1 MSNFSLRKTLILSGT
16 LLLGALLAGAA
27 PADEEGSTDS
37 APEQEQPQTGRSR
50 RPVLAPG
57 QAAPAAPPP
66 SVRPVVRDTRTEE
79 EEKEPSEPPPPL
91 KFADEVD
98 VPATEAEEEAQT
110 ARGEEETADPGEVRY
125 LTRRGNL
132 HVDMSVRP
140 GIPRPGEPVEVGWL
154 LQEQL
159 LIPDPYLGD
168 RKPVSGVELVVSV
181 RGPEAT
187 RVYELHAGSRPGS
200 FGFTFTPHATGVYTL
215 ALARRDGRSGYQ
227 AEMQLPVGQPPLA
240 SSRTLEVRRFPRPAA
255 DTEIKALMQGLA
267 KRWMQLERT
276 AGTPQAA
283 DAHAELTRFA
293 EAIRDGAPEQFKG
306 AYSGLVNAIG
316 SIPAEGPRQATLQKM
331 DEVNLQSCL
340 RCHAMGRFEFAQDVS
355 AWPAYT
361 PNPKLTPPSVRDTAG
376 GGRRGP
382 VRPVR
387 Q

>member
-98 VPATEAEEEAQT
+98 VPATEAEEEVQT
-110 ARGEEETADPGEVRY
+110 ASGEEEIADPGEVRY

-240 SSRTLEVRRFPRPAA
+240 SSRTLGVP
-255 DTEIKALMQGLA
+255 
-267 KRWMQLERT
+267 
-276 AGTPQAA
+276 A